1 MEKKQAFQKHESFD
15 SHTQK
20 QGFLSAFQT
29 VNFFGNLHM
38 DRLFLSLAVRKTKFY
53 RYINVIRVK
62 NKPCEFMGSRDGV
75 VVIALASYLRG
86 PGSGHEWVKL
96 VVGSLLCSERFF
108 SGFSG
113 FPLSSKINI
122 SKFQFDRMQDPE
134 NHFRMSGASWV
145 SINNDLLLTEHEG
158 RTGEYWPEVVTGQ
171 KKLCRMLLV
180 TFKRVLCD

>member
-1 MEKKQAFQKHESFD
+1 MEKSKHFKS
-15 SHTQK
+15 TNRLIRTRKK

-38 DRLFLSLAVRKTKFY
+38 DKLFLSLAVRKTKFY

-62 NKPCEFMGSRDGV
+62 DKRCEFMGSRYGE
-75 VVIALASYLRG
+75 VVIALASHLRG

-96 VVGSLLCSERFF
+96 VVGSLLCCERFF

-122 SKFQFDRMQDPE
+122 SKFQFDRIQDPE
-134 NHFRMSGASWV
+134 NHFRVSGASWV
-145 SINNDLLLTEHEG
+145 SINNTS
-158 RTGEYWPEVVTGQ
+158 Y
-171 KKLCRMLLV
+171 
-180 TFKRVLCD
+180 